1 MTFSEKTVSNRKLSM
16 KDFILKYVFRINP
29 NTPGQLLLKSFNQ
42 RFPEATNIEWSK
54 EKDGHFEVIFRVNG
68 IEQIAWFE
76 KSGRWLKTETNYK
89 IDMLNSSI
97 REKLEKFGQ
106 IMSSILIEKAD
117 SEASYEFIIRDS
129 FQVRHIFITDT
140 TGNVT
145 ERRNFDEGE
154 LL

>member
-1 MTFSEKTVSNRKLSM
+1 M
-16 KDFILKYVFRINP
+16 KDFILKYLFRFNP
-29 NTPGQLLLKSFNQ
+29 NTPGQPLLKSFNQ
-42 RFPEATNIEWSK
+42 LFPGATNVEWSK

-76 KSGRWLKTETNYK
+76 KSGKWLKTETNYK
-89 IDMLNSSI
+89 IEMLNAEV

-106 IMSSILIEKAD
+106 IMSSIFIER
-117 SEASYEFIIRDS
+117 SECQPTYEFIIRDS
-129 FQVRHIFITDT
+129 YQVRHIFITDAE
-140 TGNVT
+140 GIVS

>member
-1 MTFSEKTVSNRKLSM
+1 M
-16 KDFILKYVFRINP
+16 KDFILKYLFRFNP
-29 NTPGQLLLKSFNQ
+29 NTPGQPLLKSFNKL
-42 RFPEATNIEWSK
+42 FPGATNIEWSK

-89 IDMLNSSI
+89 IDMLNKQV

-106 IMSSILIEKAD
+106 IMSSIFIEKAD
-117 SEASYEFIIRDS
+117 TVGSYEFIIRDS
-129 FQVRHIFITDT
+129 FQVRHIFITDSE
-140 TGNVT
+140 GNVVD
-145 ERRNFDEGE
+145 RRNFDEGE

>member
-1 MTFSEKTVSNRKLSM
+1 M

-29 NTPGQLLLKSFNQ
+29 NTPGQPLLKSFIQ
-42 RFPEATNIEWSK
+42 LFREATNIEWSK

-76 KSGRWLKTETNYK
+76 KSGKWLKTETNYK

-106 IMSSILIEKAD
+106 IMSSILIEKAE
-117 SEASYEFIIRDS
+117 SKTSYEFIIRDS

-140 TGNVT
+140 EGNVT
-145 ERRNFDEGE
+145 NRHNFDEGE

>member
-1 MTFSEKTVSNRKLSM
+1 M

-29 NTPGQLLLKSFNQ
+29 NTPGQTLLKSFNQ

-54 EKDGHFEVIFRVNG
+54 EKDNHFEVIFRVNG

-76 KSGRWLKTETNYK
+76 KTGKWLKTETNYK
-89 IDMLNSSI
+89 IEMLNPAI

-106 IMSSILIEKAD
+106 IMSSIFIEKYDTAP
-117 SEASYEFIIRDS
+117 SYEFIIRDH
-129 FQVRHIFITDT
+129 FQVRHIFNTDVE
-140 TGNVT
+140 GNVKD
-145 ERRNFDEGE
+145 RRNFDEGE